1 MLWDY
6 LQKQLDLDGAQG
18 LRREIPIMAAAAG
31 RTLCHEGREYLN
43 FAANNYLGLADHPE
57 IRRAWQQG
65 LEDYGVGAGSARLI
79 NGSAQPLHDLER
91 ALAQYKGA
99 EAALLF
105 NSGYQ
110 ANVGVLPSLLP
121 ADGIFFSDELNHAS
135 LIDGLRLSRARREI
149 YPHGD
154 VAWLK
159 DRVSELRK
167 GGLTGP
173 ILVVTE
179 TVFSMD
185 GDVAPLGDLLDLA
198 AAQDLSIYIDEA
210 HATGVFGPTGAGVA
224 ESYRD
229 HPAME
234 RVVQMGTLGKALGC
248 LGAYVAG
255 PKVLIDYLIHRAR
268 TFIFTTGLPPALGPA
283 VLKALELARDSEGPR
298 AILWQRLASFAEL
311 LGQHFP
317 ERKLTV
323 ESPIVPWMVG
333 EATAATRL
341 SDRLKAE
348 GYWVSAIRPPTVPEG
363 KSRLRISLMAE
374 HSESDLAGLV
384 LALKKC
390 QE

>member
-1 MLWDY
+1 MLWNY
-6 LQKQLDLDGAQG
+6 LQEQLDDDGAKG
-18 LRREIPIMAAAAG
+18 LRRKIPIMAGSAG
-31 RTLCHEGREYLN
+31 RKLCHDGREYLN

-65 LEDYGVGAGSARLI
+65 LEAYGVGAGSARLI
-79 NGSAQPLHDLER
+79 NGSAQPLHDLET
-91 ALAQYKGA
+91 ALAHFKGT

-121 ADGIFFSDELNHAS
+121 ADGIFFSDALNHAS
-135 LIDGLRLSRARREI
+135 IIDGLRLSKARREI

-159 DRVSELRK
+159 DRISNLRRE
-167 GGLTGP
+167 GFSGP
-173 ILVVTE
+173 IMVVTE

-185 GDVAPLGDLLDLA
+185 GDVAPLEALLNLA
-198 AAQDLSIYIDEA
+198 EAQDLSIYIDEA
-210 HATGVFGPTGAGVA
+210 HATGVFGPSGAGVA
-224 ESYRD
+224 EIYRE
-229 HPAME
+229 HPAIK

-255 PKVLIDYLIHRAR
+255 PQVLIDYLIHRAR

-283 VLKALELARDSEGPR
+283 VLKALELVQKPEGPR
-298 AILWQRLASFAEL
+298 ALLWQRLATFAEL
-311 LGQHFP
+311 LRQHFP
-317 ERKLTV
+317 ERSLKV
-323 ESPIVPWMVG
+323 ASPIVPWMVG
-333 EATAATRL
+333 AAAAATRL
-341 SDRLKAE
+341 SDRLKKE
-348 GYWVSAIRPPTVPEG
+348 GYCVSAIRPPTVPEG
-363 KSRLRISLMAE
+363 TSRLRISLMAE
-374 HSESDLAGLV
+374 HRESDLAGLV